1 MTYAIVDISGHQL
14 LIKPGCYYDL
24 NKIPLDIGE
33 MVLFNKILLLNHKGL
48 VKIGNPCLNNVRI
61 KATIVRHLRAKKI
74 TVFKMKSKKRVRCK
88 YGHRQELTR
97 LVVNSIYINNTKI

>member
-24 NKIPLDIGE
+24 NKIPLEIGK
-33 MVLFNKILLLNHKGL
+33 MVLFNKILLLKHKGFI
-48 VKIGNPCLNNVRI
+48 KIGNPCLNNVRI
-61 KATIVRHLRAKKI
+61 KATIVKHLKAKKV
-74 TVFKMKSKKRVRCK
+74 TVFKMKSKKRYRWK

-97 LVVNSIYINNTKI
+97 LIINSIYINNIKV

>member
-24 NKIPLDIGE
+24 NKIPLSIGE

-48 VKIGNPCLNNVRI
+48 IKIGNPCLNNVRI
-61 KATIVRHLRAKKI
+61 KATIVQHLKTKKI
-74 TVFKMKSKKRVRCK
+74 TVFKMKSKKRIRRK
-88 YGHRQELTR
+88 YGHKQELTR
-97 LVVNSIYINNTKI
+97 LMINSIYINNTKI